1 MNQAQQLAGQMAQD
15 GVIEVDVQPEIQP
28 ELGSEISLNIRDES
42 NRNFFQNSMETELQV
57 TLENTVQSITDEE
70 IIVSYTQSTE
80 YTDWENVQKLHESG
94 VFSTLILTRNNLT
107 LYTTETNSNKKT
119 QIARIEWIT
128 AESNQHAY
136 IHWITVS
143 KSYRRCKIGF
153 NIRQTVLNS
162 LRKNPNITVVLSEA
176 FSKEGKRLMK
186 KQDFNPITQNDTLTS
201 IDDLGKNWYYKKV

>member
-1 MNQAQQLAGQMAQD
+1 MNQAQQLDGQMTQD